1 MRKAFGLFAAL
12 AVLPLLT
19 ACGSDYDEADRLG
32 IGASCSTTEECAQDQ
47 QCLTEFKGGYCG
59 VKDCKT
65 NNDCPGSSACVI
77 HSDGQNYCFRICL
90 DKLDCNA
97 NRSVENESNCVSSV
111 TYASGEKEGK
121 VCEPP
126 NG

>member
-1 MRKAFGLFAAL
+1 M
-12 AVLPLLT
+12 
-19 ACGSDYDEADRLG
+19 
-32 IGASCSTTEECAQDQ
+32 
-47 QCLTEFKGGYCG
+47 
-59 VKDCKT
+59 
-65 NNDCPGSSACVI
+65 I